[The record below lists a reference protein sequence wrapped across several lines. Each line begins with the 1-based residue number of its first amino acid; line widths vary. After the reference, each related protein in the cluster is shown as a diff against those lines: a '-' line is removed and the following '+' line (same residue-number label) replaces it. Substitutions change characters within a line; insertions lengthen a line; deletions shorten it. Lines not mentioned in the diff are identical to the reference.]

1 MTRAYFITG
10 TDTDVGKTFVAQA
23 LLLALSKHG
32 YTTAGYKP
40 VSAGCDETPLG
51 LRNEDAVLLQQ
62 HSTQNIPYELVNPVA
77 FKDPVAPHLAAEK
90 SNQKI
95 SLDNL
100 VEVYRQI
107 ELLQPQVLL
116 VEGAGGWRLPLGNNT
131 FLSQLPQR
139 LALPVI
145 LVVGV
150 QLGCLNHALLTK
162 EAVVKDGL
170 TIVGWVANII
180 DDEMGYLEENLH
192 SLKTLLAAPC
202 LGIIPKLDNPHQGVS
217 LLDISLLV

>member
-1 MTRAYFITG
+1 MTKAYFITG

-62 HSTQNIPYELVNPVA
+62 HSTKNIPYELVNPVA
-77 FKDPVAPHLAAEK
+77 FKDPVAPHLAAENC
-90 SNQKI
+90 NQKI

-107 ELLQPQVLL
+107 ESLQPQVLL
-116 VEGAGGWRLPLGNNT
+116 VEGAGGWRLPLDNTT

-139 LALPVI
+139 LTLPVI

-180 DDEMGYLEENLH
+180 DDEMDYLDENLH
-192 SLKTLLAAPC
+192 SLKTLLASPC
-202 LGIIPKLDNPHQGVS
+202 LGILPKLDNPHQGAS